1 METDSQQSVLASR
14 LSARGIRLTRQ
25 RRIVMDLIENA
36 QDHLHASDMVL
47 LTREKDQRMDRATV
61 YRTLSMLKA
70 EGLIDELDL
79 LHLDGSEHHYEVR
92 TQAHHIHIGCK
103 RCGKILEFGTEL
115 VERLE
120 DEIRQKTGC
129 EVESV
134 RVEVA
139 ALCRE
144 CRQAE

>member
-1 METDSQQSVLASR
+1 MEIAAHQSVLASR

-25 RRIVMDLIENA
+25 RRIVVDLIENA
-36 QDHLHASDMVL
+36 QDHLHASDIL
-47 LTREKDQRMDRATV
+47 RLAREKDERMNRATV

-70 EGLIDELDL
+70 EGLVDELDL
-79 LHLDGSEHHYEVR
+79 LHLDGCEHHYEVR
-92 TQAHHIHIGCK
+92 SLTNHIHIGCK
-103 RCGKILEFGTEL
+103 RCGKILEFETAL
-115 VERLE
+115 VGRLK
-120 DEIRQKTGC
+120 DEIKQKTGC

-144 CRQAE
+144 CRQTE